1 MSGQAV
7 RLLTLDLDNTLWETD
22 PVIVK
27 AEKACHDWIV
37 ANVPQAAGF
46 YSLEAIREYRNQ
58 IAACYPDL
66 RFRVSKLREEVLRRV
81 FMQSGIERDQAALLA
96 GEAFAVFYR
105 ARSEVTLF
113 DGALQALQQLSRQY
127 SLIALT
133 NGNANLQQIGIRP
146 LFAAHF
152 SAEDVGAPKPQPD
165 LFHRALTS
173 AGVSAQQCIHIGDHQ
188 EQDIAA
194 AARLGIKTIWVNLT
208 DAAWAEASCVPDQEI
223 THLSQL
229 PAAVAALNPDSAG

>member
-1 MSGQAV
+1 MTGQAV

-22 PVIVK
+22 PVIIR

-37 ANVPQAAGF
+37 HNVPQAADF

-81 FMQSGIERDQAALLA
+81 FMQSGIDRDQAALLA
-96 GEAFAVFYR
+96 AEAFAVFYR

-113 DGALQALQQLSRQY
+113 DGALEALTQLAGDY
-127 SLIALT
+127 PLIALT
-133 NGNANLQQIGIRP
+133 NGNANLEQIGIRS
-146 LFAAHF
+146 LFRAHF
-152 SAEDVGAPKPQPD
+152 SAEDIGAPKPQPD
-165 LFHRALTS
+165 LFYQALAE
-173 AGVSAQQCIHIGDHQ
+173 AGVEAGECIHIGDHQ
-188 EQDIAA
+188 EQDVAA
-194 AARLGIKTIWVNLT
+194 AARLGFRTVWVNLA
-208 DAAWAEASCVPDQEI
+208 DAAWAEPSCVPDQEI

-229 PAAVAALNPDSAG
+229 PAAVAALSRR